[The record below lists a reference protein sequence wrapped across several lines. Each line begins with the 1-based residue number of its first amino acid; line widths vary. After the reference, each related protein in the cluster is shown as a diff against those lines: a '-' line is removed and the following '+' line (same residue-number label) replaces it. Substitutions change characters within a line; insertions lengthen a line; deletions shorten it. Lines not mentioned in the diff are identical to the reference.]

1 MLSRGDAGASSGLRA
16 LGLDLGGTNIKLA
29 LLEHGRV
36 VATDQ
41 APTLSEQGGPSAVL
55 ERIVALGGR
64 AGPVD
69 SIGVALPGL
78 FDADGRALLLSN
90 LHGDWAGRPIR
101 RPLEDGFG
109 QRVPLINDGHA
120 FALAEARVGAA
131 RGAEDVMCIVC
142 GTGIG
147 GGLVLGGRLH
157 LGLQD
162 RAGEIGHHTV
172 VLDGPPCICGNRG
185 CLELYAGSRAIARA
199 AGKAS
204 YDEVVAA
211 ARAGEAVSVEAL
223 DRAGRLIGVAIANLT
238 IFVMPE
244 RVVVGGGVAEG
255 GDLLLEPL
263 RDEVRSRAGNVAPLE
278 RIEILPAALGPW
290 AGAIGAGLWGAERL
304 SG

>member
-1 MLSRGDAGASSGLRA
+1 MAKRH

-29 LLEHGRV
+29 LLEDGRLV
-36 VATDQ
+36 TTEQ

-55 ERIVALGGR
+55 ERIVALGRG

-78 FDADGRALLLSN
+78 SDAEGRALLLPN

-101 RPLEDGFG
+101 GPLEDGFG
-109 QRVPLINDGHA
+109 QAVPLINDGHA

-131 RGAEDVMCIVC
+131 GGAGDVMCIVC

-157 LGLQD
+157 LGMLD

-172 VLDGPPCICGNRG
+172 VLDGPPCNCGNRG

-204 YDEVVAA
+204 FDDVVAA
-211 ARAGEAVSVEAL
+211 ARAGEAASVEAL
-223 DRAGRLIGVAIANLT
+223 ERAARLIGVAIANLT
-238 IFVMPE
+238 IFLTPE
-244 RVVVGGGVAEG
+244 RVVVGGGVAEA
-255 GDLLLEPL
+255 GDLVLEPL
-263 RDEVRSRAGNVAPLE
+263 RDEIRLRAGNVAPLD